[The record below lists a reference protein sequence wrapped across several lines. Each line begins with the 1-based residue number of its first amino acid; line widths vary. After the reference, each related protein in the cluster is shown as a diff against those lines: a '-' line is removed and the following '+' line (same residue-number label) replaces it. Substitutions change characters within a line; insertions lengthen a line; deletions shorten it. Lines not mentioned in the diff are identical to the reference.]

1 MHIFKKS
8 CHPVN
13 ESAARSCLSRAQL
26 AAVRTHASHSV
37 QTALKMEG
45 YCCPSFSKKSAKS
58 FVKKICPKKRKLSSD
73 LEVIGNDQN
82 NENWPP
88 EGRPTKKKYVSLIH
102 QKISVF
108 LIISSRLE
116 CKIL

>member
-1 MHIFKKS
+1 M
-8 CHPVN
+8 
-13 ESAARSCLSRAQL
+13 
-26 AAVRTHASHSV
+26 AAVRTHALHSV

-88 EGRPTKKKYVSLIH
+88 EGRPTKVSTLG
-102 QKISVF
+102 QMSLLQDISKSQQI
-108 LIISSRLE
+108 LPRLTESREGLG
-116 CKIL
+116 L

>member
-1 MHIFKKS
+1 
-8 CHPVN
+8 
-13 ESAARSCLSRAQL
+13 
-26 AAVRTHASHSV
+26 
-37 QTALKMEG
+37 MEG

-108 LIISSRLE
+108 LRVLDWNV
-116 CKIL
+116 KYYR